1 MMNMKIGKMFAASV
15 LAGLMCLG
23 TGAAMAGDKGMKHSM
38 ADFNKDGMVT
48 EDELVTFV
56 RMHFM
61 TMDKN
66 NDHMVDS
73 SEWDH
78 DWFLDQ

>member
-1 MMNMKIGKMFAASV
+1 MKMKIVKLFVMSGV
-15 LAGLMCLG
+15 AGLMSLG
-23 TGAAMAGDKGMKHSM
+23 TAAAMAGDKGMEHSM
-38 ADFNKDGMVT
+38 ADYNKDGMVT

-56 RMHFM
+56 RVQFM

-66 NDHMVDS
+66 NDHMVES
-73 SEWDH
+73 REWND

>member
-1 MMNMKIGKMFAASV
+1 MKNVTTIITATVAAMV
-15 LAGLMCLG
+15 CLG
-23 TGAAMAGDKGMKHSM
+23 ASSVMAADNGMKQSA

-56 RMHFM
+56 RMNFM

-66 NDHMVDS
+66 NDHMVEAT
-73 SEWDH
+73 EWD
-78 DWFLDQ
+78 DSWFLDQ

>member
-1 MMNMKIGKMFAASV
+1 MRMKIVKLFVMSGV
-15 LAGLMCLG
+15 AGLMSLG
-23 TGAAMAGDKGMKHSM
+23 TAAVMAGDKGMDHSM
-38 ADFNKDGMVT
+38 ADYNKDGMVT

-56 RMHFM
+56 RVQFM

-66 NDHMVDS
+66 NDHMVES
-73 SEWDH
+73 NEWND

>member
-1 MMNMKIGKMFAASV
+1 MKMKIGKI
-15 LAGLMCLG
+15 LAMSAMTGLMSLG
-23 TGAAMAGDKGMKHSM
+23 TGAAMAADGGMKHSA

-61 TMDKN
+61 TMDRN

-73 SEWDH
+73 REWDY